1 MLLKSVKW
9 YLLRSKFLAG
19 FLFLEAVFVS
29 AWIRFMLSFLS
40 GSYRLRWMGKA
51 VTDQPYVVELS
62 SSQLILISRVQLAV
76 ARVHRYVPWN
86 TECYTQ
92 ALTAK
97 YLLQQHGVPSL
108 LSIGFKK
115 EGTEQIQGHAW
126 LSVNEWIITGIQP
139 DLGSYVVNGRFY

>member
-1 MLLKSVKW
+1 
-9 YLLRSKFLAG
+9 
-19 FLFLEAVFVS
+19 
-29 AWIRFMLSFLS
+29 MLSFLS

-51 VTDQPYVVELS
+51 VTNQPSVVELS

-97 YLLQQHGVPSL
+97 YLLQQRGVPSL

-115 EGTEQIQGHAW
+115 DDIGKIQGHAW
-126 LSVNEWIITGIQP
+126 LSVNEWSITGMQP
-139 DLGSYVVNGRFY
+139 DLGSYIVNGRFY

>member
-1 MLLKSVKW
+1 MILKKEKW
-9 YLLRSKFLAG
+9 SPLRSKFLTG
-19 FLFLEAVFVS
+19 FLFLEAAFVS
-29 AWIRFMLSFLS
+29 AWMRFMLSFLS
-40 GSYRLRWMGKA
+40 GSYRLHCMGKA
-51 VTDQPYVVELS
+51 VTDQPHVVELS
-62 SSQLILISRVQLAV
+62 SSQLTFIARVQLAV

-97 YLLQQHGVPSL
+97 YLLQQRGVPSF

-115 EGTEQIQGHAW
+115 DDVGKIQGHAW
-126 LSVNEWIITGIQP
+126 LSVNEWIITGMQP

>member
-1 MLLKSVKW
+1 M
-9 YLLRSKFLAG
+9 RSKFLSG

-29 AWIRFMLSFLS
+29 AWMRFLLSFLP
-40 GSYRLRWMGKA
+40 GSYRLRWMGNA
-51 VTDQPYVVELS
+51 VSDQPLAIDLA
-62 SSQLILISRVQLAV
+62 SSQLIIISRAQLAV

-97 YLLQQHGVPSL
+97 YLLQQRGVPSL

-115 EGTEQIQGHAW
+115 DDVGKIQGHAW
-126 LSVNEWIITGIQP
+126 LSVNEWIITGMQP